1 MSDVKT
7 IIAFLDRYGHSDYN
21 VQIYDDSY
29 TEPTSKVIS
38 FTLEMFYDQDT
49 TRFANHIRKI
59 NGQEAEAALRA
70 RNPTL
75 QRAYDEYQ
83 LLLKL
88 SK

>member
-1 MSDVKT
+1 
-7 IIAFLDRYGHSDYN
+7 
-21 VQIYDDSY
+21 
-29 TEPTSKVIS
+29 
-38 FTLEMFYDQDT
+38 MFYDQDT

>member
-7 IIAFLDRYGHSDYN
+7 IIAFLDRYGHSNYD
-21 VQIYDDSY
+21 VQLYDDSC
-29 TEPTSKVIS
+29 TEPASKVIS

-49 TRFANHIRKI
+49 TRFANHIRQILKH
-59 NGQEAEAALRA
+59 EAEEALRA